1 MLYNNIDSNI
11 IIFVNH
17 CTWSVR
23 IHIVHNI
30 YYKSV
35 SHATIVFSFIE

>member
-23 IHIVHNI
+23 IHIVHHI

-35 SHATIVFSFIE
+35 SRATIVFSFIE